1 MPDEIDDDRN
11 SGKSSK
17 TNDLGEVV
25 FAFEADGVNDLRD
38 EKDEDAGFGSV
49 IDSEDN
55 VGTKGK

>member
-11 SGKSSK
+11 SGKSGK

-25 FAFEADGVNDLRD
+25 FVFEADGVDDLHN

-49 IDSEDN
+49 IDGEDN